1 MSGNFYQDNIMDCSK
16 LTQDPRYKYLVEEW
30 KRCTEEKKAATQKEY
45 LAWKKIQEMEEK
57 FLKTRIH

>member
-1 MSGNFYQDNIMDCSK
+1 MDCSK